1 MMRHSWFFA
10 LVFEMI
16 YEKDEVFLL
25 FIIILEKWSD
35 AQQL

>member
-1 MMRHSWFFA
+1 MRHSWFYA

-16 YEKDEVFLL
+16 FAKDEVFFNVIYYNLG
-25 FIIILEKWSD
+25 KWSD